1 MNEVLCL
8 SHIGVASEVT
18 RRVARDQWLYIP
30 SKGCSVSSLMWI
42 HLQANTYSLRRIE
55 LSKLQGNEIL
65 SRISSYRS
73 VLFTWLSDKN
83 LLCYSAAGL
92 AAPATVFPV
101 PPASGPSLHLT
112 SVSPL
117 PPALHGT
124 RVHS

>member
-1 MNEVLCL
+1 M
-8 SHIGVASEVT
+8 
-18 RRVARDQWLYIP
+18 
-30 SKGCSVSSLMWI
+30 K
-42 HLQANTYSLRRIE
+42 
-55 LSKLQGNEIL
+55 IL

-92 AAPATVFPV
+92 AAPASVFPV

-117 PPALHGT
+117 PPALEYSMEHVCTARFEFSPDIAVG
-124 RVHS
+124 SFN